1 MSRKTIF
8 SADPEV
14 VSRSARAA
22 YDQFRQGQ
30 KVPNLRR
37 EIRDSWGRS
46 VAAGVNPD
54 GQEPP
59 RLHDLDVVR
68 TLRERHRIAPFIT
81 MIGGFLEHVL
91 QDESQVFVITDGQGE
106 ILWRFGSS
114 KALRTADATGF
125 KEGVGWSERD
135 VGTNAIGVALT
146 TRRPA
151 TVFSAEHYI
160 EKQHEWVCMAA
171 PVLDPESDETLAVL
185 NLTGPF
191 TRSSGEAMSFV
202 QCAASLIQEKLRFER
217 RELDVAA
224 RDALDRSAV
233 SLAGQALLSPGGRFV
248 HGDPQLIDLV
258 AGGRRLDEVMFELAS
273 GHTLG
278 GELLGDY
285 LLVRSDDMPAPAP
298 RAIELRF
305 LGPHEPSVV
314 VCGSR
319 KTVTVRRAEIL
330 YLLATNRNGLSADE
344 IAMRMYGDDGL
355 AGTARSEMH
364 RIRASMGSCIESNPY
379 RFSEVTELAGD
390 FLLVREHLRRGQLDE
405 ALDMYSGP
413 LLPRA
418 SSLEVELARDELH
431 DAVRRSLLTSKDVG
445 LLRRWV
451 NSDLGSSDE
460 ELVNALLAR
469 IPSASPEASILE
481 ARLAMLDRAYRL

>member
-1 MSRKTIF
+1 M
-8 SADPEV
+8 
-14 VSRSARAA
+14 VSRSARAS
-22 YDQFRQGQ
+22 YDRFRQG
-30 KVPNLRR
+30 KSVPGLRS
-37 EIRDSWGRS
+37 EIRESWGRS

-59 RLHDLDVVR
+59 RIHDLDVVR
-68 TLRERHRIAPFIT
+68 RLREHHRMAPFIT

-106 ILWRFGSS
+106 ILWRFGSNR
-114 KALRTADATGF
+114 ALRTADATGF
-125 KEGVGWSERD
+125 QEGAGWSESD

-146 TRRPA
+146 TRRP
-151 TVFSAEHYI
+151 TIVFSAEHYI
-160 EKQHEWVCMAA
+160 ETQHEWVCMAA
-171 PVLDPESDETLAVL
+171 PVLDPETDEMLGVL
-185 NLTGPF
+185 NLSGPF

-224 RDALDRSAV
+224 RDALDRSV
-233 SLAGQALLSPGGRFV
+233 VNLVGQALVSPGGRFV
-248 HGDPQLIDLV
+248 HGDQKLIDLV
-258 AGGRRLDEVMFELAS
+258 DRGRRLGEGQFELAS

-278 GELLGDY
+278 GELHGEY
-285 LLVRSDDMPAPAP
+285 LLIRSDEMATSPS
-298 RAIELRF
+298 RVVELRF
-305 LGPHEPSVV
+305 LGPHVPSVV
-314 VCGSR
+314 VNGVR

-330 YLLATNRNGLSADE
+330 YLLATHRNGLSADE

-355 AGTARSEMH
+355 AGTARSEMY
-364 RIRASMGSCIESNPY
+364 RIRASMGDRIESNPY

-390 FLLVREHLRRGQLDE
+390 FLLVREDLRRGQLDE

-460 ELVNALLAR
+460 ELVRLLLMG
-469 IPSASPEASILE
+469 IPSTSPEASILE
-481 ARLAMLDRAYRL
+481 ARVAMLDRTYRR